1 MLLYMD
7 PKKIRMLMHYVC
19 LQGAIGRAFDPGRT
33 SGLNDFDYQVRK
45 AV

>member
-1 MLLYMD
+1 
-7 PKKIRMLMHYVC
+7 MHKHCVYYQATV
-19 LQGAIGRAFDPGRT
+19 GRIYGVWRT